1 MSINGRKMRQ
11 AVPTEVVST
20 EVGLKRVRF
29 AKPWSN
35 EKPGF
40 ESKADDTSDGIKSIR
55 NWSKELQPWGE
66 KPVYLSNKVSYSNND
81 SSPLHLTLAKRLRSD
96 DSVYFGHCC
105 NCQNVYWFPSPYIY
119 PVKVC
124 VERRR
129 GGREGDCVYNLSHY
143 SLGAIYLVGDRISH
157 WPENPLVYGMLCWL
171 THEPQGCPCPHFPHS
186 GIVGAHHPSLLLG

>member
-1 MSINGRKMRQ
+1 MRQ

-96 DSVYFGHCC
+96 HS
-105 NCQNVYWFPSPYIY
+105 SSLTSS
-119 PVKVC
+119 
-124 VERRR
+124 RRYYKP
-129 GGREGDCVYNLSHY
+129 EFELNITL
-143 SLGAIYLVGDRISH
+143 ISH
-157 WPENPLVYGMLCWL
+157 NIALHNISAVVVLTILVAYVVTL
-171 THEPQGCPCPHFPHS
+171 TCCSWSMFLSMH
-186 GIVGAHHPSLLLG
+186 